1 MQVGTA
7 PHSNHQQAGYA
18 KPKKRPI
25 YASRRG
31 QSNSEYCPTTT
42 VNPMPSVRFN
52 LEQTDELACD
62 GEAHK
67 VRTNAFN
74 EELQSKAD
82 IIAML
87 CALELVSQDELDTLV
102 GQASLSKKEATLI
115 ALLSDCHI
123 KANNRLIEYVADI
136 KEELVREGFQ
146 LELVE
151 KAIKGSEMDM
161 AFLPFNQRHLAYTE
175 MGMMQPIVY
184 CCNRMNDDTLA
195 AQVLLAE
202 LAHVTGNDMVD
213 DVMMFGYGYGEM
225 PTIPD
230 LDALTKLCASAPD
243 FSNDTA
249 VVVSWLADVA
259 RVLGGLGKSEQD
271 MIDELLSFRTDEHI
285 QIDKLTNITP
295 DDIAELEAYGFLSQL
310 EYVLNDIRAFN
321 IVYADCNRIKSASFS
336 DSISPDSPHYDFL
349 NRLHQSIESLK
360 SIKTAG
366 MQVVNDVFGS
376 SYFFIPCESNPR
388 WSHAYEVLDEI
399 WRSNM
404 EAEECCSM
412 HILNDPSEG
421 AATIKKHLKGAALAS
436 LLDHYLCELPPIMR

>member
-18 KPKKRPI
+18 QPKKRPI

-31 QSNSEYCPTTT
+31 QSNSAYCPSTT

-52 LEQTDELACD
+52 LELTDELACE
-62 GEAHK
+62 GEEHK

-74 EELQSKAD
+74 AELQEKAD

-115 ALLSDCHI
+115 TVLTDCHI

-146 LELVE
+146 SELVE
-151 KAIKGSEMDM
+151 KAIKKSEMDM
-161 AFLPFNQRHLAYTE
+161 AFFPFDQKYLAYTE

-184 CCNRMNDDTLA
+184 CCNRMNDDALA

-202 LAHVTGNDMVD
+202 LAHITGNGMID
-213 DVMMFGYGYGEM
+213 DAMMFGYCYGEM
-225 PTIPD
+225 PTMPD

-249 VVVSWLADVA
+249 VVVSWLADAA
-259 RVLGGLGKSEQD
+259 RVLGGLDKSEQD
-271 MIDELLSFRTDEHI
+271 MIDELLCYRTDEHI
-285 QIDKLTNITP
+285 QIDKLTHITP
-295 DDIAELEAYGFLSQL
+295 DKAAELEEYGFLSQL
-310 EYVLNDIRAFN
+310 EYVLNDILAFN
-321 IVYADCNRIKSASFS
+321 IVYADCKRIRSASFS
-336 DSISPDSPHYDFL
+336 DSIRPDSPHYDFL

-360 SIKTAG
+360 SIKTEG
-366 MQVVNDVFGS
+366 MQVVNDVYGS
-376 SYFFIPCESNPR
+376 SYFFIPCENNPR
-388 WSHAYEVLDEI
+388 WSHAYEVLEEI
-399 WRSNM
+399 ERSNM
-404 EAEECCSM
+404 EAEETCSM

-421 AATIKKHLKGAALAS
+421 AVTIKRHLKGAALAS
-436 LLDHYLCELPPIMR
+436 LLDHYLCELPPTKR